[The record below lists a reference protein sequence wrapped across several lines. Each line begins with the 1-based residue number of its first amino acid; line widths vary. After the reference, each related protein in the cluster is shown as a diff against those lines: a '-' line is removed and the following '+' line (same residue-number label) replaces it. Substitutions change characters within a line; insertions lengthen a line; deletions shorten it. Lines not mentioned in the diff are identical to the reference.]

1 MIVLNDVM
9 HRKWFWHR
17 KSGIRYTCTKPT
29 QTGD

>member
-9 HRKWFWHR
+9 HRKWFWRR
-17 KSGIRYTCTKPT
+17 KLGIRYICTKPT